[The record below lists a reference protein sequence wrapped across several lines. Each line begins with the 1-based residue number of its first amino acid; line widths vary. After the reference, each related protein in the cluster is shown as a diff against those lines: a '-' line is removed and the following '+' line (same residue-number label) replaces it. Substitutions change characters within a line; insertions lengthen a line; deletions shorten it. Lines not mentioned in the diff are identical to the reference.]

1 MARCLGADGEGADLE
16 VCGEEERGEGA
27 VAGLEVV
34 PQREEAR
41 HLGHQDVARW
51 EQSHRVSADVSSSV
65 SPYCLGWG
73 GG

>member
-1 MARCLGADGEGADLE
+1 MARCLGADGERADLE

-41 HLGHQDVARW
+41 HLRHQDVAR
-51 EQSHRVSADVSSSV
+51 
-65 SPYCLGWG
+65 
-73 GG
+73 